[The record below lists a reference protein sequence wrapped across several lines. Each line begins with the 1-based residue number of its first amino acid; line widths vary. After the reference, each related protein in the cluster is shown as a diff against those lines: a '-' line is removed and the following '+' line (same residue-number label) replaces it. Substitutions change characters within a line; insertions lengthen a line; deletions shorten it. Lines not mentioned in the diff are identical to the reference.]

1 MSLNRVGYQTPS
13 GMAGIMS
20 PGKVSIGGIRIPPKL
35 VIYAT
40 VALIFVILVARIVLK
55 TV

>member
-1 MSLNRVGYQTPS
+1 MAIRRVGYQTPA

-20 PGKVSIGGIRIPPKL
+20 PGRGNIGGIKIPPKL

-40 VALIFVILVARIVLK
+40 IGLILFVIIARFMFK
-55 TV
+55 G